1 MLATVALS
9 CGEPAR
15 SRPMHDVVRSE
26 LRPTDTS
33 ATQMFRFDP
42 SERVESFGAD
52 GGDFLVHFTRAG
64 RNRVPAADANDSG
77 VPDFV
82 EGVSDI
88 YERVGATYLAWG
100 FRRPP
105 LDSSVSSN
113 GGDGRFDV
121 YLLDFAGSAD
131 GAFRQDGCTDER
143 CSGFMVQEND
153 FAGYGYPSLL
163 EATRILGSHE
173 FFHAVQAG
181 YDAAQDVV
189 ISEGTAVWATEQ
201 EDPTSTDFERFIGAA
216 LSVPGRSIDSAPA
229 GPVPA
234 SAYGSALFFRFLS
247 ERFEPALVR
256 KLWEHLENGKGFDSE
271 PENRANPTWVVQLD
285 ALLRADYQSSFA
297 LAFEAYATWNLFLG
311 DAADVSRSYRNGGQ
325 YPAPAMSLV
334 TAPYRAVPLRVFYAS
349 TQYLRVPV
357 GGRATMTAALL
368 DDPGADG
375 DETEGLVLV
384 VATRRQ
390 GRNLEVTRLAGSID
404 TSSADELIV
413 AVINTARAGVGM
425 ALSKRPGLCIGT
437 ADEVAACQTEDAR
450 RDAGV
455 DSTADAGLALRD
467 GQIEGPAARAGCGC
481 TASDPSAVVL
491 LLVAAAFTRRRRPEG
506 YGGSL
511 RNR

>member
-1 MLATVALS
+1 
-9 CGEPAR
+9 
-15 SRPMHDVVRSE
+15 MHDVVRAE

-64 RNRVPAADANDSG
+64 RNRVPATDANDSG

-82 EGVSDI
+82 EGVSDV
-88 YERVGATYLAWG
+88 YERVGATYRAWG

-105 LDSSVSSN
+105 LDERVSSN
-113 GGDGRFDV
+113 GGDSRFDV

-131 GAFRQDGCTDER
+131 GAFRQDGCTEER

-189 ISEGTAVWATEQ
+189 VSEGTAVWATEQ
-201 EDPTSTDFERFIGAA
+201 EDPTSDDFEGFIGATLA
-216 LSVPGRSIDSAPA
+216 VPGRSIDSAPA

-256 KLWEHLENGKGFDSE
+256 TLWEHLENGKGFDDE
-271 PENRANPTWVVQLD
+271 PENQANPTWVVQLD
-285 ALLRADYQSSFA
+285 ALLRANYQSSFA
-297 LAFEAYATWNLFLG
+297 RAFEEYATWNLFLA
-311 DAADVSRSYRNGGQ
+311 DAADASRSYRNGSQ
-325 YPAPAMSLV
+325 YPSPAMSLV
-334 TAPYRAVPLRVFYAS
+334 AAPYRAVPLRVFYAS

-357 GGRATMTAALL
+357 GGRATMTAALF
-368 DDPGADG
+368 DDPGSAG

-384 VATRRQ
+384 VASRRQ
-390 GRNLEVTRLAGSID
+390 GRNLAVTRLAGSID

-437 ADEVAACQTEDAR
+437 PDEVAACQTVDPS
-450 RDAGV
+450 RDAGA
-455 DSTADAGLALRD
+455 DSVADAGVALRD
-467 GQIEGPAARAGCGC
+467 GQLQGPAAGCGC
-481 TASDPSAVVL
+481 TVSDSSAAVL
-491 LLVAAAFTRRRRPEG
+491 LLVAGALTRRRRT
-506 YGGSL
+506 
-511 RNR
+511 

>member
-1 MLATVALS
+1 
-9 CGEPAR
+9 
-15 SRPMHDVVRSE
+15 MHDVVRSE

-33 ATQMFRFDP
+33 ATQMFRFEP
-42 SERVESFGAD
+42 SERVEAFGAD

-82 EGVSDI
+82 EGVSDV
-88 YERVGATYLAWG
+88 YERVGATYLSWG

-131 GAFRQDGCTDER
+131 GAFRQDGCTEER

-189 ISEGTAVWATEQ
+189 VSEGTAVWATEQ
-201 EDPTSTDFERFIGAA
+201 EDPTSADFENFIGASLA
-216 LSVPGRSIDSAPA
+216 VPGRSIDSAPA

-256 KLWEHLENGKGFDSE
+256 ALWEHLENGKGFDSE
-271 PENRANPTWVVQLD
+271 PENRTNPTWVVQLD

-297 LAFEAYATWNLFLG
+297 RAFEEYATWNLFLA
-311 DAADVSRSYRNGGQ
+311 DAADASRSYRNGNQ
-325 YPAPAMSLV
+325 YPAPAVSLV
-334 TAPYRAVPLRVFYAS
+334 AAPYRAVPLRVFYAS
-349 TQYLRVPV
+349 TQYLRMPV
-357 GGRATMTAALL
+357 GGRATMTAALF
-368 DDPGADG
+368 DDPGSDG

-384 VATRRQ
+384 VASRRQ

-404 TSSADELIV
+404 TSAADELIV

-425 ALSKRPGLCIGT
+425 VLSKRPGLCIGT
-437 ADEVAACQTEDAR
+437 ADEVAGCQTVDAR

-455 DSTADAGLALRD
+455 DSTADAGMALRE
-467 GQIEGPAARAGCGC
+467 GQLEGPAAGAGCGC
-481 TASDPSAVVL
+481 TASDSSAVLL
-491 LLVAAAFTRRRRPEG
+491 LLVAGALTRRRRAKG